1 MNTYTVVLRKDR
13 LNKNGQAPILFV
25 ATLNRE
31 QVKLST
37 GITVNPKDWCAVSC
51 TILKNT
57 NNDLAIIKLNEIIA
71 KADRYKYLLLLDSL
85 CVSPSDFVKHVFE
98 QKKEHLRHCFYSL
111 ATEIFETKNVCHERT
126 EHYNVF
132 IKQLRLYAPKLKVQE
147 VNYSFCV
154 KYFNWLELKYN
165 NSANTKIQ
173 KLKILGLIL
182 NEAVRRGDITKNTI
196 TDYKIKGTKGK
207 RTALTKEE
215 LQVIE
220 TKYIVNDLVP
230 HLQNTL
236 QCFLFMCY
244 TGMRYSDMKKF
255 SLTDVENNVIKIQ
268 QGKTQ
273 SWVHIPL
280 LPQAQKLLANSE
292 LKVLSGQKLNQN
304 LKTIVQSLN
313 LTKAITCH
321 IARHTFATIGLNT
334 GVPLEVVS
342 EVLGHKSLAVTRIY
356 AKMNDTY
363 KIEQMAKWGQ

>member
-1 MNTYTVVLRKDR
+1 
-13 LNKNGQAPILFV
+13 
-25 ATLNRE
+25 
-31 QVKLST
+31 
-37 GITVNPKDWCAVSC
+37 
-51 TILKNT
+51 
-57 NNDLAIIKLNEIIA
+57 
-71 KADRYKYLLLLDSL
+71 
-85 CVSPSDFVKHVFE
+85 
-98 QKKEHLRHCFYSL
+98 
-111 ATEIFETKNVCHERT
+111 
-126 EHYNVF
+126 
-132 IKQLRLYAPKLKVQE
+132 
-147 VNYSFCV
+147 
-154 KYFNWLELKYN
+154 
-165 NSANTKIQ
+165 
-173 KLKILGLIL
+173 
-182 NEAVRRGDITKNTI
+182 
-196 TDYKIKGTKGK
+196 
-207 RTALTKEE
+207 
-215 LQVIE
+215 
-220 TKYIVNDLVP
+220 
-230 HLQNTL
+230 
-236 QCFLFMCY
+236 
-244 TGMRYSDMKKF
+244 MKKF